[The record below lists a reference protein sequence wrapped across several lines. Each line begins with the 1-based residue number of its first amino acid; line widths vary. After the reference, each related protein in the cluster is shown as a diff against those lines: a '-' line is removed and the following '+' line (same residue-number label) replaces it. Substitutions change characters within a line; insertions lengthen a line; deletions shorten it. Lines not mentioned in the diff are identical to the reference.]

1 MEDSRR
7 LKIPEHVLHQNL
19 QGETILLELDNG
31 TYFGLDEVGTRFWEL
46 VGLHGRFDAAVESIL
61 EEYEVERAQLEE
73 DLESLVTELI
83 EKGLLEVNDCGE

>member
-1 MEDSRR
+1 MDDSRR

-19 QGETILLELDNG
+19 QGETILLDLDNG

-46 VGLHGRFDAAVESIL
+46 VGVHGRFDAALGSIL

-73 DLESLVTELI
+73 DLRSLVEELI
-83 EKGLLEVNDCGE
+83 ERGLLEANDSVD